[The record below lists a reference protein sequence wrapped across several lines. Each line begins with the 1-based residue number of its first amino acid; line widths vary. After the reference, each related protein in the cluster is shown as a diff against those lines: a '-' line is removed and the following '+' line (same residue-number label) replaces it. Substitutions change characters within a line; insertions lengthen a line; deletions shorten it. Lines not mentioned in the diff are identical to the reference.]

1 MPHTR
6 SDDSPAV
13 KPVRTVPFG
22 TILGLVVPVVVAVVA
37 QALVLWKGQGEQTLQ
52 IRHLSEKIA
61 EQTAEVRAMSAQM
74 ALKSSKDAEQDAR
87 LIEVD
92 RRLTRLELR
101 P

>member
-1 MPHTR
+1 M
-6 SDDSPAV
+6 
-13 KPVRTVPFG
+13 
-22 TILGLVVPVVVAVVA
+22 
-37 QALVLWKGQGEQTLQ
+37 LWKGQAEQTLQ